1 MVVMLSSTAV
11 TSFNYLLFLHSC
23 GKSTWR
29 IQRNL
34 FKNKSKPQKKLDN
47 SWHLKQ
53 NNIAFFLCNIWL
65 LNSMLSAAPL
75 ITSQTYHQLPN
86 LGKSIYHQEGLKNWY
101 SLPPL
106 FYFVT
111 CGEIIFSD
119 IFYFILLD
127 RENIFK
133 SIFPVHLDPL
143 LPALLSSEPKECF
156 DFFQA
161 QGRKGIALSCEW
173 LLWENNSPRA
183 CIFCLSVEFACNST
197 ERGRTRFTSMLWHIF
212 LLYSS
217 EGHWFWHWLSPH
229 PFAKTDDKAGNC
241 RLKWWRPLFSK
252 TKLPINNAMLF
263 IQNQNS
269 LIFWNI
275 Q

>member
-1 MVVMLSSTAV
+1 M
-11 TSFNYLLFLHSC
+11 
-23 GKSTWR
+23 GK
-29 IQRNL
+29 
-34 FKNKSKPQKKLDN
+34 
-47 SWHLKQ
+47 
-53 NNIAFFLCNIWL
+53 
-65 LNSMLSAAPL
+65 
-75 ITSQTYHQLPN
+75 
-86 LGKSIYHQEGLKNWY
+86 
-101 SLPPL
+101 
-106 FYFVT
+106 
-111 CGEIIFSD
+111 IIFSD

-133 SIFPVHLDPL
+133 SIFPVHLDLL

-183 CIFCLSVEFACNST
+183 CIFCLSVEFVCNST

-217 EGHWFWHWLSPH
+217 EGRWFWHWLSPH

-241 RLKWWRPLFSK
+241 RLKWRRPLFSK
-252 TKLPINNAMLF
+252 TELPINNAMVF
-263 IQNQNS
+263 IQNQNKAEVQ
-269 LIFWNI
+269 LPDLLKHPITRHLNK
-275 Q
+275 